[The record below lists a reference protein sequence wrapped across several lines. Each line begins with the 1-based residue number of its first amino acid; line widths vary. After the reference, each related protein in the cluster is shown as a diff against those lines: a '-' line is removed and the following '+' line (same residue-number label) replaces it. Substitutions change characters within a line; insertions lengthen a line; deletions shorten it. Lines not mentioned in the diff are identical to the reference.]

1 MDAKSTGR
9 SRRQISIIPRAGEII
24 PDESVLLESY
34 IPSFCLKNRKDLLF
48 LSVFYSNISGIK
60 GIISHYGAN
69 VNFRNSTGSTALH
82 MAAAMGSVDVV
93 DCLIDLGAMVDAEDV
108 EGNTPLEVALRF
120 KKDEVIKLLM
130 KHGAKPQ
137 VVPIHDDIANM
148 FSECEI
154 DPSELHFGNNVD
166 TSMVYCL
173 VYLFQGFS
181 FLVLEFLVLVLFE
194 VLFYLFRRMQNLVAS
209 LTNGLIRT
217 WPDLVLFAG
226 WEMSVQAEWLKLP
239 VTVKNFGVDSTAK
252 ADKLWVILLRAFRDE
267 VIVLQQIRHPNIAL
281 FFGVVAQ
288 SHHCPM
294 MIVTE
299 YFPKGNFRDYLRE
312 NKSRK
317 PLLAVQFALDISR
330 GMNYLHEHKS
340 EAIIHRNLEP
350 ANILMDDAENL
361 KVGNFSA
368 SKLLKESESLKE
380 RRPYSTLG
388 INCRYMAP
396 ELFCNEDYTTKVD
409 VFSFSLVL
417 QEMIEGCP
425 PFPSKQDLEVAQTYA
440 ENLRPPFRAST
451 YAYGLRELIEHC
463 WMRNPADRPTFGEI
477 IQRLTDIGDKIV
489 LNSPQKK
496 LNRSGTTT

>member
-166 TSMVYCL
+166 TSM
-173 VYLFQGFS
+173 
-181 FLVLEFLVLVLFE
+181 
-194 VLFYLFRRMQNLVAS
+194 
-209 LTNGLIRT
+209 
-217 WPDLVLFAG
+217 
-226 WEMSVQAEWLKLP
+226 EMSVQAEWLKLP

-252 ADKLWVILLRAFRDE
+252 ADKLRAFRDE

-496 LNRSGTTT
+496 VGRLLN